1 MNDPYQFVVSDYFGT
16 GEGNTVCILITR
28 AYPIQ
33 DDYEVPPSLDGI
45 KFVPGKLRN
54 SAKFRATREFIESF
68 DKWYSNYAENLSRK
82 EFLQRFSSHLPPYV
96 EKILNSEPGKGPG
109 NFNFKLQLHM
119 NFS

>member
-1 MNDPYQFVVSDYFGT
+1 MNDPYQFIVSDYFGT

-28 AYPIQ
+28 AYPVQ

-45 KFVPGKLRN
+45 KFVPGKLRTT
-54 SAKFRATREFIESF
+54 AKFRATREFVENF
-68 DKWYSNYAENLSRK
+68 GKWYTNFAENLARE

-96 EKILNSEPGKGPG
+96 EKILNSGEGPG

>member
-1 MNDPYQFVVSDYFGT
+1 MNDPYQFIVSDYFGT
-16 GEGNTVCILITR
+16 GEGSTVCILITR
-28 AYPIQ
+28 AYPTE
-33 DDYEVPPSLDGI
+33 DDYEIPPSLDGL

-68 DKWYSNYAENLSRK
+68 DKWYSNYAENLSRE

-96 EKILNSEPGKGPG
+96 ERILTSGEGPG